1 MRNMMQPTPQ
11 VEPISRLSRDHN
23 SLMRMIANGPVWLTQ
38 RAKAAA
44 VLVSVKQWD
53 EIVQRM
59 ADLQKQLQA
68 ERRIRV
74 ALERH
79 DEMVS
84 DPAKDLA

>member
-1 MRNMMQPTPQ
+1 MHPTPQ

-38 RAKAAA
+38 KAKAAA
-44 VLVSVKQWD
+44 VIVSVKEWD
-53 EIVQRM
+53 EIAQRM
-59 ADLQKQLQA
+59 ADLQNQLKS
-68 ERRIRV
+68 ERRIRL

>member
-1 MRNMMQPTPQ
+1 MQPTPQ

-23 SLMRMIANGPVWLTQ
+23 SLMRMIGNGPVWLTQ

-44 VLVSVKQWD
+44 VIVSVKQWD
-53 EIVQRM
+53 EIAQQM
-59 ADLQKQLQA
+59 ADLRRQLQA

-79 DEMVS
+79 DEMIT
-84 DPAKDLA
+84 DPAKDIA